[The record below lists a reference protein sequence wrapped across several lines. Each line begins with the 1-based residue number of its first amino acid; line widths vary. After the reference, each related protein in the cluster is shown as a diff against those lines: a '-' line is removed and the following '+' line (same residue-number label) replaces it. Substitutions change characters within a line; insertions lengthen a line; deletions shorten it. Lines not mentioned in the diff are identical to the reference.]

1 MPKHRRDGREA
12 ALQFLFGHELN
23 AGELDDVLPM
33 FWNLR
38 LIRPKAREFA
48 EQLVRG
54 LAAHREQVDQAIAAA
69 LENYQLHRL
78 SSVDRN
84 LLRLATHEMLFETST
99 PVPVV
104 LNEAIEIAKRFGG
117 EESARFVNGVLDRI
131 RREAAAPAPGQPGEA
146 PGSSEAARSDESDKS
161 DPSDS

>member
-23 AGELDDVLPM
+23 AGELDEVLPM
-33 FWNLR
+33 FWELR

-54 LAAHREQVDQAIAAA
+54 LTARREQVDGAIAAA
-69 LENYQLHRL
+69 LDHYQLHRL

-84 LLRLATHEMLFETST
+84 LLRLATHEMLFEAGT

-117 EESARFVNGVLDRI
+117 EESARFVNGVLDRV
-131 RREAAAPAPGQPGEA
+131 RREAAGDGDSGSDGATSDQPAG
-146 PGSSEAARSDESDKS
+146 
-161 DPSDS
+161 